1 MKRLLIILAI
11 SPFLLSIC
19 KAQQQEVKHVILIS
33 LDGARPEFYLDS
45 TWNAPNLKKIRGEGV
60 YTVEGVKSVFP
71 TFTYPSHASMVTGA
85 YPIHHGIYNNKPY
98 DGVPGQWL
106 SDTKD
111 IQVKTLWDAVRE
123 AGLTSGA
130 VMWPVTVGAP
140 IDYNFPERFPMEG
153 EEDEDVLSIKYPY
166 VSPKSLLSDIEEEE
180 GIKFTPDHLNTKKNF
195 NESKTIA
202 LMSKYIIKKYT
213 PNLMAIHMIAMD
225 HQQHAHGTNSPELRS
240 AVSVTDSLIGTII
253 QTVKDAGIWEN
264 TAVIFIG
271 DHGHANTQATFAP
284 NVYLAEH
291 GLIKGKEWKAKF
303 HAAGGSSFLYLK
315 NDEDKAVVDSVV
327 SILENSSEY
336 KEGAFRI
343 LDRKALNDMGA
354 ASNASLAIAM
364 KEGITVRNGSTG
376 ETLIH
381 KDGTQSTHGYDP
393 NYKSMY
399 TAFIATGAGIA
410 KHNIIEG
417 MEVTDIAPLVAKLLN
432 LDLDAPDGKLIPDIL
447 KE

>member
-1 MKRLLIILAI
+1 
-11 SPFLLSIC
+11 
-19 KAQQQEVKHVILIS
+19 
-33 LDGARPEFYLDS
+33 
-45 TWNAPNLKKIRGEGV
+45 
-60 YTVEGVKSVFP
+60 
-71 TFTYPSHASMVTGA
+71 
-85 YPIHHGIYNNKPY
+85 
-98 DGVPGQWL
+98 
-106 SDTKD
+106 
-111 IQVKTLWDAVRE
+111 
-123 AGLTSGA
+123 
-130 VMWPVTVGAP
+130 
-140 IDYNFPERFPMEG
+140 
-153 EEDEDVLSIKYPY
+153 
-166 VSPKSLLSDIEEEE
+166 
-180 GIKFTPDHLNTKKNF
+180 
-195 NESKTIA
+195 
-202 LMSKYIIKKYT
+202 
-213 PNLMAIHMIAMD
+213 
-225 HQQHAHGTNSPELRS
+225 
-240 AVSVTDSLIGTII
+240 SLIGTII

-393 NYKSMY
+393 N
-399 TAFIATGAGIA
+399 
-410 KHNIIEG
+410 
-417 MEVTDIAPLVAKLLN
+417 
-432 LDLDAPDGKLIPDIL
+432 
-447 KE
+447 

>member
-1 MKRLLIILAI
+1 
-11 SPFLLSIC
+11 
-19 KAQQQEVKHVILIS
+19 
-33 LDGARPEFYLDS
+33 
-45 TWNAPNLKKIRGEGV
+45 
-60 YTVEGVKSVFP
+60 
-71 TFTYPSHASMVTGA
+71 
-85 YPIHHGIYNNKPY
+85 
-98 DGVPGQWL
+98 
-106 SDTKD
+106 
-111 IQVKTLWDAVRE
+111 
-123 AGLTSGA
+123 
-130 VMWPVTVGAP
+130 
-140 IDYNFPERFPMEG
+140 
-153 EEDEDVLSIKYPY
+153 
-166 VSPKSLLSDIEEEE
+166 
-180 GIKFTPDHLNTKKNF
+180 
-195 NESKTIA
+195 
-202 LMSKYIIKKYT
+202 
-213 PNLMAIHMIAMD
+213 
-225 HQQHAHGTNSPELRS
+225 
-240 AVSVTDSLIGTII
+240 
-253 QTVKDAGIWEN
+253 
-264 TAVIFIG
+264 
-271 DHGHANTQATFAP
+271 
-284 NVYLAEH
+284 
-291 GLIKGKEWKAKF
+291 
-303 HAAGGSSFLYLK
+303 SSFLYLK

-399 TAFIATGAGIA
+399 TSFIATGAGIA